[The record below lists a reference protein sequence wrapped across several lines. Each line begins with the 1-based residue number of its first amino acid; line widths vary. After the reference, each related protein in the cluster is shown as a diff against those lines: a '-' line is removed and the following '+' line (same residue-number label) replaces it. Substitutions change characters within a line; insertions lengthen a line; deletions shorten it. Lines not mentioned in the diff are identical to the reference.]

1 MRVLLLPLAAF
12 ALGAP
17 STPPAPVEPIAD
29 MPVLDPFEAP
39 AKCPETPMSLAKKM
53 AELSGYPA
61 EREMGYPCPGSFGT
75 KYGVERGLEVITVES
90 PYLMADERGWL
101 ECRSALR
108 WCVDLPD

>member
-53 AELSGYPA
+53 AERPELVPL
-61 EREMGYPCPGSFGT
+61 T
-75 KYGVERGLEVITVES
+75 K
-90 PYLMADERGWL
+90 
-101 ECRSALR
+101 
-108 WCVDLPD
+108 LPDAMTFGAVDRRIEGCPAPLVLGPLPTDR